1 MGVDR
6 AENRRVEQL
15 GDMEGHALKAE
26 HLAGEGGGECRVGC
40 LGGKVVQAGDRGVER
55 IAAYIAQTARQAER
69 LRLESSENSVL
80 IAKSALYPSISLSG
94 GYGTGVYSADSDK
107 FWAQMRHNSR
117 EYAGVPLDN
126 PIFNRRAARNDISK
140 AQLAVRSQQL
150 AVTQT
155 VQAKY
160 EFVFR
165 RRFPIS
171 TAGSRCNSE
180 NGRF

>member
-1 MGVDR
+1 
-6 AENRRVEQL
+6 
-15 GDMEGHALKAE
+15 
-26 HLAGEGGGECRVGC
+26 
-40 LGGKVVQAGDRGVER
+40 
-55 IAAYIAQTARQAER
+55 
-69 LRLESSENSVL
+69 
-80 IAKSALYPSISLSG
+80 
-94 GYGTGVYSADSDK
+94 
-107 FWAQMRHNSR
+107 MRHNSR
-117 EYAGVPLDN
+117 EYAGVSLDI
-126 PIFNRRAARNDISK
+126 PIFNRK

>member
-1 MGVDR
+1 
-6 AENRRVEQL
+6 
-15 GDMEGHALKAE
+15 
-26 HLAGEGGGECRVGC
+26 
-40 LGGKVVQAGDRGVER
+40 
-55 IAAYIAQTARQAER
+55 
-69 LRLESSENSVL
+69 
-80 IAKSALYPSISLSG
+80 
-94 GYGTGVYSADSDK
+94 
-107 FWAQMRHNSR
+107 MRHNSR
-117 EYAGVPLDN
+117 EYAGVSLDI
-126 PIFNRRAARNDISK
+126 PIFNRRAARNDISKAQSRGREARNDISK

>member
-1 MGVDR
+1 MRPGNRNRPREAAAARRLGTRGGRPGHRCAITAANTPGV
-6 AENRRVEQL
+6 
-15 GDMEGHALKAE
+15 
-26 HLAGEGGGECRVGC
+26 
-40 LGGKVVQAGDRGVER
+40 
-55 IAAYIAQTARQAER
+55 
-69 LRLESSENSVL
+69 
-80 IAKSALYPSISLSG
+80 SL
-94 GYGTGVYSADSDK
+94 DI
-107 FWAQMRHNSR
+107 
-117 EYAGVPLDN
+117 

>member
-1 MGVDR
+1 MIR
-6 AENRRVEQL
+6 
-15 GDMEGHALKAE
+15 HAP
-26 HLAGEGGGECRVGC
+26 GEPG
-40 LGGKVVQAGDRGVER
+40 
-55 IAAYIAQTARQAER
+55 TAPAKR
-69 LRLESSENSVL
+69 LRPEGSE
-80 IAKSALYPSISLSG
+80 
-94 GYGTGVYSADSDK
+94 
-107 FWAQMRHNSR
+107 H
-117 EYAGVPLDN
+117 AGVPLDN

>member
-1 MGVDR
+1 
-6 AENRRVEQL
+6 
-15 GDMEGHALKAE
+15 
-26 HLAGEGGGECRVGC
+26 
-40 LGGKVVQAGDRGVER
+40 
-55 IAAYIAQTARQAER
+55 
-69 LRLESSENSVL
+69 
-80 IAKSALYPSISLSG
+80 
-94 GYGTGVYSADSDK
+94 
-107 FWAQMRHNSR
+107 MRHNSR
-117 EYAGVPLDN
+117 EYAGVSLDN
-126 PIFNRRAARNDISK
+126 PIFNPRAARNDISK
-140 AQLAVRSQQL
+140 AQL

>member
-1 MGVDR
+1 
-6 AENRRVEQL
+6 
-15 GDMEGHALKAE
+15 
-26 HLAGEGGGECRVGC
+26 
-40 LGGKVVQAGDRGVER
+40 
-55 IAAYIAQTARQAER
+55 
-69 LRLESSENSVL
+69 
-80 IAKSALYPSISLSG
+80 
-94 GYGTGVYSADSDK
+94 
-107 FWAQMRHNSR
+107 MRHNSR

-126 PIFNRRAARNDISK
+126 PIFNRRAARYDISK